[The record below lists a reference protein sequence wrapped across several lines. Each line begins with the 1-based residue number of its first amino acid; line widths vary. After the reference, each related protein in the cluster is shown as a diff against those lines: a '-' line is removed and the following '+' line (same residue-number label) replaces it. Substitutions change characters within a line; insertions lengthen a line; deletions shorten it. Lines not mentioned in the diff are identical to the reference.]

1 MTAADTPRA
10 DILLVEPDPAEA
22 ELAGRCLRSRV
33 TIARNADE
41 AVRLADAVAPKLVLL
56 NPRLPDG
63 HGTALLQR
71 LRQHPRLGTTPIV
84 ILSSDDAPSDVARA
98 LSLGANSFV
107 VKPVRFEALRAALSE
122 VESYWLDRHAAV

>member
-1 MTAADTPRA
+1 MSEAAVPRT

-22 ELAGRCLRSRV
+22 ELVARCLRSHVR
-33 TIARNADE
+33 IARTADE
-41 AVRLADAVAPKLVLL
+41 AVRLADSLMPKLVLL

-63 HGTALLQR
+63 DGTGLLQR
-71 LRQHPRLGTTPIV
+71 LRQHPRLGITPIV
-84 ILSSDDAPSDVARA
+84 ILSSDDAPADVVRA

-107 VKPVRFEALRAALSE
+107 VKPVRFENLRAALTD

>member
-1 MTAADTPRA
+1 MSEAAVPRT

-22 ELAGRCLRSRV
+22 ELVARCLRSRV
-33 TIARNADE
+33 RIARTSDE
-41 AVRLADAVAPKLVLL
+41 AMRLADSLTPKLVLL

-63 HGTALLQR
+63 DVTALLQR
-71 LRQHPRLGTTPIV
+71 LRQHPRLGITPVV
-84 ILSSDDAPSDVARA
+84 ILSSDDAPADVARA

-107 VKPVRFEALRAALSE
+107 VKPVRFESLRAALTD

>member
-1 MTAADTPRA
+1 VSAADAPRT
-10 DILLVEPDPAEA
+10 DILLVEADPAEA

-41 AVRLADAVAPKLVLL
+41 AARLADALAPKLVLL

-63 HGTALLQR
+63 DGTALLQR
-71 LRQHPRLGTTPIV
+71 LRQHPHLATTPVV
-84 ILSSDDAPSDVARA
+84 ILSSDDAPADVARA
-98 LSLGANSFV
+98 LSHGANSFV

-122 VESYWLDRHAAV
+122 VESYWLDRHAAL

>member
-1 MTAADTPRA
+1 VSEAAVPRT

-22 ELAGRCLRSRV
+22 ELVARCLRSHVR
-33 TIARNADE
+33 IARTADE
-41 AVRLADAVAPKLVLL
+41 AVRLADSLMPKLVLL

-63 HGTALLQR
+63 DGTGLLQR
-71 LRQHPRLGTTPIV
+71 LRQHPRLGITPIV
-84 ILSSDDAPSDVARA
+84 ILSSDDAPADVVRA

-107 VKPVRFEALRAALSE
+107 VKPVRFEGLRAALTD

>member
-1 MTAADTPRA
+1 VTPADTPRA

-41 AVRLADAVAPKLVLL
+41 AVRLADAVAPKL
-56 NPRLPDG
+56 
-63 HGTALLQR
+63 ALLQR
-71 LRQHPRLGTTPIV
+71 LRQHPRLGTTPVV
-84 ILSSDDAPSDVARA
+84 ILSSDDAPADVARA

-107 VKPVRFEALRAALSE
+107 VKPVRFEALRVALSE

>member
-1 MTAADTPRA
+1 VTPADTPRA

-63 HGTALLQR
+63 DGTALLQR
-71 LRQHPRLGTTPIV
+71 LRQHPRLGTTPVV
-84 ILSSDDAPSDVARA
+84 ILSSDDAPADVARA

-107 VKPVRFEALRAALSE
+107 VKPVRFEALRVALSE